1 MVNDDIIR
9 GTARK
14 YGGWSPVL
22 DRDDMSQ
29 EIALGL
35 LAKGILD
42 SPERAL
48 VRHAAK
54 KICLGVLR
62 KALPGFR
69 EKKMVPLVS
78 IDAGVEPSA
87 DAPSEEVADL
97 RRSVYSVLS
106 RQERVVIVGGLEGRT
121 QAEIARQL
129 GVSQQRVWSLRQSAL
144 RKLRV

>member
-14 YGGWSPVL
+14 FTGWSPVL
-22 DRDDMSQ
+22 DCDDLSQ
-29 EIALGL
+29 EIALKL
-35 LAKGILD
+35 HAKGLLD

-48 VRHAAK
+48 VRHVAK
-54 KICLGVLR
+54 MTCLGLLR

-69 EKKMVPLVS
+69 EKKMVTLVS
-78 IDAGVEPSA
+78 IDDGVEPPA
-87 DAPSEEVADL
+87 DAPLEGIADL

-106 RQERVVIVGGLEGRT
+106 RQERAVIVGGLEGRT